1 MVPEERDLLIERYR
15 DSFRA
20 VAEALDRVGPNNVDK
35 APPGEWSPRQIIHHL
50 ADTELFR
57 GARLRLLIAQDEPFI
72 PGIDENRLAER
83 LDYSRDVGSSL
94 ALMAAVMDA
103 NIELLD
109 GLEDSDW
116 SRAGTHEEF
125 GPFSI
130 NDWLVRA
137 SGHGHEHATQI
148 LTVLDT

>member
-1 MVPEERDLLIERYR
+1 MAPEERDLLIERYR

-20 VAEALDRVGPNNVDK
+20 VAEALDRVGPNNVDR
-35 APPGEWSPRQIIHHL
+35 APSGDWSPRQIVHHL
-50 ADTELFR
+50 ADMELFR
-57 GARLRLLIAQDEPFI
+57 GARLRLLIAEDEPYML
-72 PGIDENRLAER
+72 GIDENRFAER

-109 GLEDSDW
+109 GLEEGDW

-137 SGHGHEHATQI
+137 SSHGHEHTAQI
-148 LTVLDT
+148 LAVLDT